1 MRRTEKGASAGRAG
15 APFFFGAGIRAERR
29 LGELIVAQ
37 KETVGLNG
45 GGWRQRQASC
55 GSTKEPQDVPPTL
68 AQAGID
74 KKLSARSQKIASIP
88 EEDFEQ
94 QQAGSGSRLPSR
106 RE

>member
-1 MRRTEKGASAGRAG
+1 MVCAKDARQAKDRQLEMDASEIR
-15 APFFFGAGIRAERR
+15 IRAERR

-94 QQAGSGSRLPSR
+94 TLAEHRQRTVQI
-106 RE
+106 

>member
-1 MRRTEKGASAGRAG
+1 MDASEIR
-15 APFFFGAGIRAERR
+15 IRAERR

-37 KETVGLNG
+37 KETVGLCPPG
-45 GGWRQRQASC
+45 P
-55 GSTKEPQDVPPTL
+55 EPRSVPQENRSPTL

-94 QQAGSGSRLPSR
+94 TLAEHRQQQQAVSGSRLPSR